1 MSPAPQLAPPGSSSY
16 SSNTL
21 HVGDG
26 TWDSSRDDFLLPN
39 LVGLNFATMRYNG
52 EDSNQFRKR
61 CCKLLTGSGM
71 GNRFF
76 SMNGYHSLVKAH
88 GIIAAITFLGVVP
101 VAIMLARFLGRSPFW
116 AIRMH
121 IWLQIMT
128 LILTTVVFI
137 LGNFAVGP
145 ERALTN
151 PHHGIGVAL
160 YVLVIVQV
168 FGGSLVHRWA
178 KKTRSRLHL
187 PLKVMLHQW
196 FGRMIALLGIAQVAL
211 GLTLYGSPKYLFVL
225 YTLWTFGLVLLYFIL
240 SWVHQRRFNEYGG
253 GGSYISEEHVVQE
266 GGHDGPGWGKLAA
279 YGAAG
284 AGLVAL
290 FRRRSSKK
298 RSRVDVVGTDESG
311 TSYISNEKD
320 SETSHHGWGRRILEI
335 GAIGGAIAAAR
346 GLFRRRDR
354 DDSSDVG
361 PYRPPLGGNE
371 TVVSDSVS
379 HIEEGR
385 PPARPL
391 TPPGNSPGYV
401 RPTHPLA
408 NPPITPGTPGRR
420 DSGSS
425 YYESYMSGSPSR
437 RDRRSHTFRDTL
449 AAGGALVAMR
459 KLFKSRRQKNEDR
472 RVEEVRN
479 RRLEE
484 ERLARENSQ
493 RRYTGDGITPPRRMR
508 TGNQG
513 SADFS
518 GSIID
523 DRNRRPG
530 MGSALPV
537 AAVGAAAAEALADRD
552 RIRPVGNDPV
562 IQVPG
567 GPPGMPTNIPPVP
580 PIHRGEM
587 DSSGSEVY
595 TTASGRPRHRH
606 HLRDEAAAGMAGAA
620 LGAVAADATRRT
632 QSERNTD
639 SLESPPISLKV
650 KMHNDGRHVT
660 LRRLTEE
667 EAIAQREAR
676 RMERQ
681 ATGGRRRR
689 NSSIG
694 SSSGGDL
701 GGRAT
706 SADRRWRRTEALQA
720 AQANTPGQT
729 APGLDPA
736 AGPSTQYP
744 PAPLHD
750 PYLPPNQVVDPQ
762 TGQPVNLPPP
772 PPIPGAAS
780 GLGGAAPST
789 TPPGTETSG
798 ATDYANSRRRR
809 RAERAQARLARENR
823 GGGGN
828 TVEFT

>member
-1 MSPAPQLAPPGSSSY
+1 
-16 SSNTL
+16 
-21 HVGDG
+21 
-26 TWDSSRDDFLLPN
+26 
-39 LVGLNFATMRYNG
+39 
-52 EDSNQFRKR
+52 
-61 CCKLLTGSGM
+61 M

-76 SMNGYHSLVKAH
+76 SMNGYHSLVEAH
-88 GIIAAITFLGVVP
+88 GIIAAITFLGIVP
-101 VAIMLARFLGRSPFW
+101 TAIMLARFLGRSSFW
-116 AIRMH
+116 ALRMH
-121 IWLQIMT
+121 IWLQIT
-128 LILTTVVFI
+128 TFILATVVFV

-145 ERALTN
+145 KRALTN

-160 YVLVIVQV
+160 YVMVIVQV
-168 FGGSLVHRWA
+168 FGGSLVHRWQ
-178 KKTRSRLHL
+178 KKARSRPHP

-196 FGRMIALLGIAQVAL
+196 FGRIIALLGIAQVAL

-240 SWVHQRRFNEYGG
+240 SWVRQRRSNEYGG
-253 GGSYISEEHVVQE
+253 GGSYISEEQAVQQ
-266 GGHDGPGWGKLAA
+266 GRHDGPGWGKLAA

-284 AGLVAL
+284 AGLAAL
-290 FRRRSSKK
+290 FRRRSSRK
-298 RSRVDVVGTDESG
+298 RSRADVVGTDESG
-311 TSYISNEKD
+311 TSYISNEKH
-320 SETSHHGWGRRILEI
+320 SETSHHGWGRRALEV
-335 GAIGGAIAAAR
+335 GAIGGTIAAAR
-346 GLFRRRDR
+346 SLFRRRDR

-379 HIEEGR
+379 RIEEGR
-385 PPARPL
+385 PPTRPV

-420 DSGSS
+420 DSTSS
-425 YYESYMSGSPSR
+425 YSYESYMSGSPSR
-437 RDRRSHTFRDTL
+437 HDRRGHAFRDTL
-449 AAGGALVAMR
+449 AAGGALMAMR
-459 KLFKSRRQKNEDR
+459 QLFKSRRQKKEER
-472 RVEEVRN
+472 RVEAVRN

-508 TGNQG
+508 NSRIGSQG
-513 SADFS
+513 SPDFS
-518 GSIID
+518 SSVID

-530 MGSALPV
+530 TSSALPV

-562 IQVPG
+562 IQGPIQGPG
-567 GPPGMPTNIPPVP
+567 GPPGVPANIPPVP
-580 PIHRGEM
+580 PIHRSEM

-620 LGAVAADATRRT
+620 LGAAAADTTRRRHGD
-632 QSERNTD
+632 RNTD

-676 RMERQ
+676 RKESQ
-681 ATGGRRRR
+681 ASSGRRRR

-701 GGRAT
+701 GRRAT
-706 SADRRWRRTEALQA
+706 SADRRWRRAEALEVTQA
-720 AQANTPGQT
+720 AALGQT

-744 PAPLHD
+744 PPLPHD
-750 PYLPPNQVVDPQ
+750 PYSAPSQVVDPQ

-772 PPIPGAAS
+772 PPIPGSTS
-780 GLGGAAPST
+780 GLGGAAPSA

-809 RAERAQARLARENR
+809 RAERAQARLAREGR
-823 GGGGN
+823 TGGGN

>member
-1 MSPAPQLAPPGSSSY
+1 
-16 SSNTL
+16 
-21 HVGDG
+21 
-26 TWDSSRDDFLLPN
+26 
-39 LVGLNFATMRYNG
+39 
-52 EDSNQFRKR
+52 
-61 CCKLLTGSGM
+61 
-71 GNRFF
+71 
-76 SMNGYHSLVKAH
+76 MNGYHSLVKAH
-88 GIIAAITFLGVVP
+88 GTIAAITFLGVVP
-101 VAIMLARFLGRSPFW
+101 MAIMLARFLGRSPFW
-116 AIRMH
+116 AVRTH
-121 IWLQIMT
+121 IWLQIT
-128 LILTTVVFI
+128 TFILATVVFV

-145 ERALTN
+145 RRALTN

-160 YVLVIVQV
+160 YVLIIVQV
-168 FGGSLVHRWA
+168 FGGSLVYRWR
-178 KKTRSRLHL
+178 KKAGSRLHL

-240 SWVHQRRFNEYGG
+240 SWVHQRRPAAYGG
-253 GGSYISEEHVVQE
+253 AGSYISEEQAVQE
-266 GGHDGPGWGKLAA
+266 GRHDGPGWGKLAA

-290 FRRRSSKK
+290 FRRRSSRK
-298 RSRVDVVGTDESG
+298 RSRADVVGTDESG
-311 TSYISNEKD
+311 TSYISDEKD
-320 SETSHHGWGRRILEI
+320 SEPSHHGWGRRILAI

-346 GLFRRRDR
+346 SLFRRRDR
-354 DDSSDVG
+354 DDDSDVG

-371 TVVSDSVS
+371 SIVSDSVS
-379 HIEEGR
+379 RIEEGR
-385 PPARPL
+385 PPARPV
-391 TPPGNSPGYV
+391 TPPGSGPGYG

-420 DSGSS
+420 DSTSS
-425 YYESYMSGSPSR
+425 YSYESYLSGSPSR
-437 RDRRSHTFRDTL
+437 RDRRGHAFRNTL
-449 AAGGALVAMR
+449 AAGGALMAMR
-459 KLFKSRRQKNEDR
+459 QLFKSRRQKKEDR

-479 RRLEE
+479 RRRDE

-508 TGNQG
+508 NGGIGSQG
-513 SADFS
+513 SADIS
-518 GSIID
+518 GGVID

-530 MGSALPV
+530 VGSALPV

-567 GPPGMPTNIPPVP
+567 GPPGIPATTPPVP
-580 PIHRGEM
+580 PIHRTEM
-587 DSSGSEVY
+587 DSSGSELY

-620 LGAVAADATRRT
+620 LGAAAADTTRRRR
-632 QSERNTD
+632 SERNTD

-667 EAIAQREAR
+667 EALAQREAR
-676 RMERQ
+676 RKEGQ

-701 GGRAT
+701 GGRT
-706 SADRRWRRTEALQA
+706 SSADRRWRRTEALETT
-720 AQANTPGQT
+720 QANALGQT
-729 APGLDPA
+729 APALDPA

-744 PAPLHD
+744 PPPSHDTYLAPS
-750 PYLPPNQVVDPQ
+750 QVVVDPQ

-772 PPIPGAAS
+772 PPIPGTAS
-780 GLGGAAPST
+780 GLGGAAPSA

-809 RAERAQARLARENR
+809 RAERAQARLAREGR
-823 GGGGN
+823 TGGTN